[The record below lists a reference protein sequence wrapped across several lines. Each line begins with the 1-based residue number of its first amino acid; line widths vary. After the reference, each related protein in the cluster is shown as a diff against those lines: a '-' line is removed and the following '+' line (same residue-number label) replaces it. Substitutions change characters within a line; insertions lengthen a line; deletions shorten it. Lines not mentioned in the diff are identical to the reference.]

1 MLADTNRLGGRAGD
15 AVAVRQA
22 RGGLHSGWYRFRR
35 RPAMRIGRIVQL
47 LVLIG
52 AIVFIL
58 IVQGANPAPLAL
70 PALLPLPIWI
80 VLLGTALVAFLAGW
94 LPASVRA
101 WRLRREVQRLE
112 RRVAE
117 LESHVPS
124 YDRSHEAVVIPDRA
138 FPRVGDGNGPDS

>member
-1 MLADTNRLGGRAGD
+1 
-15 AVAVRQA
+15 
-22 RGGLHSGWYRFRR
+22 
-35 RPAMRIGRIVQL
+35 MRIGRIVQV
-47 LVLIG
+47 LVLVV
-52 AIVFIL
+52 AIVFVV

-80 VLLGTALVAFLAGW
+80 VLVATALIAYLAGW

-124 YDRSHEAVVIPDRA
+124 YDRSHEPAVIPDRTL
-138 FPRVGDGNGPDS
+138 PRVGDRDGTDS